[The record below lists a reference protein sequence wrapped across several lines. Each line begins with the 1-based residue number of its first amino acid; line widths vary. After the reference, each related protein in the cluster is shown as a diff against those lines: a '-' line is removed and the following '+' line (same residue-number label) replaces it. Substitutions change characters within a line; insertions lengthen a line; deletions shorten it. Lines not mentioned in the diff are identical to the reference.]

1 MKKLTFCPAAVLRA
15 RGLISATTTTSDQE
29 LSTFFHQV
37 KHHPKPISCYVG
49 FDPTADSL
57 HIGNLVSLRVLQ
69 VLQHHGFQPIA
80 LVGGATGLI
89 GDPSGRSTERNMQS
103 TNQIRRNAQGIE
115 ACVRRLLRSNKDH
128 TEESPTDPNTTTHV
142 PIIVNNLDWY
152 LNQTPLD
159 FIRDVGRHFRMGSM
173 LSRDSVK
180 SRLDSDSGM
189 SFTEF
194 SYQLFQAYDF
204 LHLHQHHNCALQIG
218 GSDQWG
224 NILGGCELVRRV
236 ENQKKEQEEQEE
248 EQEEQ
253 EEQEDGQEKQDP
265 KVNQQHQHQH
275 QLDSNNQLQPT
286 HSNEPS
292 NIKVQGLTVP
302 LLTTNTGEKLG
313 KSAGNAIWVDSKR
326 TSPYELYQYF
336 LNIQDE
342 DVEQVYS
349 MLAVDPT
356 YDAETALSDIQQVM
370 QVHGQAPHKRHAQ
383 RSLADAMVSWIH
395 GEEGLESAQ
404 QATKTLFATQATMHA
419 TEGMGDIDWRVAL
432 KEAPSLKVLK
442 NQLVGATILDVV
454 TEELNLF
461 KSRGETK
468 RMIKSGGLYMNQERV
483 ENGEHV
489 LTLKDLIDEN
499 LLIFRIGRKKYMLVD
514 VV

>member
-1 MKKLTFCPAAVLRA
+1 M
-15 RGLISATTTTSDQE
+15 
-29 LSTFFHQV
+29 
-37 KHHPKPISCYVG
+37 
-49 FDPTADSL
+49 
-57 HIGNLVSLRVLQ
+57 
-69 VLQHHGFQPIA
+69 
-80 LVGGATGLI
+80 
-89 GDPSGRSTERNMQS
+89 
-103 TNQIRRNAQGIE
+103 
-115 ACVRRLLRSNKDH
+115 
-128 TEESPTDPNTTTHV
+128 
-142 PIIVNNLDWY
+142 
-152 LNQTPLD
+152 
-159 FIRDVGRHFRMGSM
+159 
-173 LSRDSVK
+173 
-180 SRLDSDSGM
+180 
-189 SFTEF
+189 
-194 SYQLFQAYDF
+194 
-204 LHLHQHHNCALQIG
+204 
-218 GSDQWG
+218 
-224 NILGGCELVRRV
+224 
-236 ENQKKEQEEQEE
+236 
-248 EQEEQ
+248 
-253 EEQEDGQEKQDP
+253 
-265 KVNQQHQHQH
+265 
-275 QLDSNNQLQPT
+275 
-286 HSNEPS
+286 
-292 NIKVQGLTVP
+292 QGLTVP

-313 KSAGNAIWVDSKR
+313 KSAGNAIWVDSNR